1 MVGGERC
8 LNKMSIYFQIML
20 TSFMSAV
27 IPTSAGAVPFYDDL
41 HCKKFAYTS
50 EQEQRGITHP
60 RGDQNFNRCFDEKNP
75 GFLLLLGT
83 RSSLHL
89 ICAARF
95 YSLKSY
101 IHLSDLEFS
110 TSLAAPITKA

>member
-41 HCKKFAYTS
+41 HCKKFAYTAESKSRGVLPTREGIKILIVVSMKRILAFYCCS
-50 EQEQRGITHP
+50 EH
-60 RGDQNFNRCFDEKNP
+60 DQAF
-75 GFLLLLGT
+75 
-83 RSSLHL
+83 
-89 ICAARF
+89 I
-95 YSLKSY
+95 
-101 IHLSDLEFS
+101 
-110 TSLAAPITKA
+110 

>member
-83 RSSLHL
+83 RSCLHL

-95 YSLKSY
+95 
-101 IHLSDLEFS
+101 
-110 TSLAAPITKA
+110 